1 MGEEEKNMRE
11 FIVFWT
17 VVWICA
23 VGTQVVRAD
32 IITSASDPAL
42 AGATVIEFESAPKG
56 THASLTIG
64 EVTFTGVDRSLR
76 IDDSYSGWYSTT
88 GSYLDNWAYFDPG
101 FSSMRIDFA
110 ADVSA
115 FGFNWGGADSAWSL
129 TAYNA
134 FGDSLGVYN
143 LPAAVDP
150 DPPYGGAFVGLGGFG
165 SCIDHAVLSW
175 PDPDPL
181 DPSDYDWIF
190 IDNFMYQQVVP
201 VPGAVL
207 LGVLGLSAAG
217 ARLRRMRA

>member
-1 MGEEEKNMRE
+1 MRE

-150 DPPYGGAFVGLGGFG
+150 DPPYGGAFVGLASPGLGIDYAML
-165 SCIDHAVLSW
+165 SCQAPAGAEH
-175 PDPDPL
+175 
-181 DPSDYDWIF
+181 DWIF

-201 VPGAVL
+201 APGAVL
-207 LGVLGLSAAG
+207 LGALGLSAAG